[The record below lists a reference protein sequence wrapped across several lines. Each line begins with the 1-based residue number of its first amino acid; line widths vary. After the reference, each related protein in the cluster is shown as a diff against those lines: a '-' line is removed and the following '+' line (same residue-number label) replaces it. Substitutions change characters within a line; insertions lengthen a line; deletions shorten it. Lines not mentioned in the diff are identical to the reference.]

1 MGTGRLTWRRFRS
14 YLDGL
19 RHTRE
24 SAFWRAVDTE
34 GEGLWSVDSYILAT
48 IADAVIAA
56 NWQRSKDGQKGTNKP
71 KPLPRPGEKRRASQ
85 KADLVRS
92 SIAAR
97 KRMREQQQRSNR
109 RE

>member
-1 MGTGRLTWRRFRS
+1 M
-14 YLDGL
+14 

-34 GEGLWSVDSYILAT
+34 GEIAWTDDTHLLAV

-85 KADLVRS
+85 KADLVRN

-97 KRMREQQQRSNR
+97 KRMREQQQRSRNR